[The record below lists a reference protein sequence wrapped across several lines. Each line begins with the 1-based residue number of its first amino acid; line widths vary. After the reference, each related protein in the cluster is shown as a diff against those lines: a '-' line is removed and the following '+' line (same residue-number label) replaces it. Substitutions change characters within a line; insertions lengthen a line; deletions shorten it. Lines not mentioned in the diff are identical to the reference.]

1 MSENE
6 GDPFPSRLV
15 GLRRRLIHSL
25 IAVGAGFALC
35 YAYSEELFN
44 LLVGPLKGNLA
55 EGEKLVYTGLVEMFF
70 TYMKSA
76 LVGGLLLSAPYL
88 FYQAWMSFAPDFY
101 RRQKRMVLSF
111 LLSSCLLFAGGALF
125 GYFVV
130 FPYVFKF
137 FLGFENEYLQ
147 ALPSVK
153 HYFSLCMKLLFAFG
167 LVFELP
173 VVAYYLSR
181 TGLVTASLLSSK
193 RRYAILGSFVLAA
206 ILTPPDV
213 VSQFLM
219 AVPLVALYEVGIL
232 VARVGGRRRESAAA
246 ESSKE

>member
-1 MSENE
+1 MSQSD
-6 GDPFPSRLV
+6 GDSLPSRLG
-15 GLRRRLIHSL
+15 GLRRRLIHSV

-44 LLVGPLKGNLA
+44 LLVGPLKRSLA
-55 EGEKLVYTGLVEMFF
+55 EGEKLIYTGLVDMFF
-70 TYMKSA
+70 TYLKTA
-76 LVGGLLLSAPYL
+76 LTGGLLLSAPYL
-88 FYQAWMSFAPDFY
+88 FYQAWMCFAPDSY
-101 RRQKRMVLSF
+101 RRQKGLVISF
-111 LLSSCLLFAGGALF
+111 LLSSSLLFVGGALF
-125 GYFVV
+125 GYFVL
-130 FPYVFKF
+130 FPYAFKF
-137 FLGFENEYLQ
+137 FLGFENEYIQ

-219 AVPLVALYEVGIL
+219 AVPMVILYEVGIL
-232 VARVGGRRRESAAA
+232 VARVGGRRREAAA
-246 ESSKE
+246 VGSSRE